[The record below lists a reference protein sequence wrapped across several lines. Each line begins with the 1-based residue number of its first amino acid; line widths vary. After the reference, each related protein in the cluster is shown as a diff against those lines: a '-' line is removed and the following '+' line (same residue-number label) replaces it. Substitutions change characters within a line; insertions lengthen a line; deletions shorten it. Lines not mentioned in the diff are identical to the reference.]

1 MFHLSLH
8 MCAHKDD
15 PECIL
20 CNQDPGDDHFMC
32 EIGHVCDQ
40 QWGSGL
46 SAVKHSKI
54 LYGLGGWPGSAL
66 LQMPC

>member
-1 MFHLSLH
+1 MR
-8 MCAHKDD
+8 AHKDD

-40 QWGSGL
+40 Q
-46 SAVKHSKI
+46 
-54 LYGLGGWPGSAL
+54 
-66 LQMPC
+66 